1 MARGKKTDYDTVYK
15 VMVSW
20 FVTHSYSETARQLD
34 MPITTV
40 RDIVNDNIDK
50 PDFVNLRKEKENEFA
65 DKATEIID
73 KGLILLTKR
82 LSRAI
87 EHEEDLDEL
96 IDDIWDIDDDEM
108 SYKDKDKLVNKIKT
122 LQLQNIKDI
131 TTAIGTLYDKR
142 ALSRGDSTQNI
153 DFATNLDLN
162 RLIDIAGYT
171 KKDDE

>member
-20 FVTHSYSETARQLD
+20 FATHSYSETARQLD

-73 KGLILLTKR
+73 KGLLLLNR
-82 LSRAI
+82 RMDRAI
-87 EHEEDLDEL
+87 EEEEALDIL
-96 IDDIWDIDDDEM
+96 IDEIESTDDEEM
-108 SYKDKDKLVNKIKT
+108 SYQKKQATINKIRT
-122 LQLQNIKDI
+122 MQLHSLKDI
-131 TTAIGTLYDKR
+131 TTAVGTLYDKR
-142 ALSRGDSTQNI
+142 ALSRGESTQNI
-153 DFATNLDLN
+153 DFASNTDIKK
-162 RLIDIAGYT
+162 LIEIAGYQ
-171 KKDDE
+171 KKNEK

>member
-1 MARGKKTDYDTVYK
+1 MSRGKKTDYDTVYK

-20 FVTHSYSETARQLD
+20 FATHSYSETARQLD

-87 EHEEDLDEL
+87 EHEEDLDNL
-96 IDDIWDIDDDEM
+96 IDDIWDMDDDEM

-142 ALSRGDSTQNI
+142 ALSRGESTQNLGFTTDI
-153 DFATNLDLN
+153 PLDKLAE
-162 RLIDIAGYT
+162 ISGF
-171 KKDDE
+171 KKG